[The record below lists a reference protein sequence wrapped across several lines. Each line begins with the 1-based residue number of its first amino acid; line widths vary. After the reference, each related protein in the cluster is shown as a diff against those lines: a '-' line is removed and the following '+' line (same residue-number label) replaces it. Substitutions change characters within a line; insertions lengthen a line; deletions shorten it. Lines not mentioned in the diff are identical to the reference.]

1 MSLVVVARCGRTHG
15 LSGDL
20 FLDQIWLT
28 PEELSEVD
36 QFVWVGK
43 GGRERRLRLFEAR
56 TMGHRMVARFHGISS
71 REAAQEL
78 VNGELRAEAERLPDP
93 GPGQACTFQLLG
105 LRMVDL
111 SGRELGVVKEVLRT
125 GAHPVYV
132 VQGAREIL
140 VPSVGPIVKQVDL
153 ERGVITVELP
163 AGLEEL

>member
-1 MSLVVVARCGRTHG
+1 MARCGRTHG

-28 PEELSEVD
+28 PEELAQVD
-36 QFVWVGK
+36 QFVWVGRN
-43 GGRERRLRLFEAR
+43 GQERRLRLFEAR
-56 TMGHRMVARFHGISS
+56 AMGHRMVARFHGIST

-78 VNGELRAEAERLPDP
+78 VNGELRADPKRLPDP
-93 GPGQACTFQLLG
+93 GPGQAYTFQLLG
-105 LRMVDL
+105 LRMVNLD
-111 SGRELGVVKEVLRT
+111 GRELGVVKDVLRT

-153 ERGVITVELP
+153 EKGVITVELP